1 MVVRTVISFAWR
13 GRGGGV
19 NLCAIYPTFK
29 IVMSKTINAFLSMQC
44 YVVFVN
50 ELFNFKYIIIC
61 WFKVIRVVLDVQ

>member
-19 NLCAIYPTFK
+19 NLCAIYPTL

-61 WFKVIRVVLDVQ
+61 WFKVIRVVLDAQ

>member
-1 MVVRTVISFAWR
+1 MA
-13 GRGGGV
+13 GV
-19 NLCAIYPTFK
+19 NLCAIYPTL
-29 IVMSKTINAFLSMQC
+29 IVMSKTINASLSMQC